1 MATSNARELASTSRG
16 QLVSDGRASALPTVH
31 DMRMLHAAESMSP
44 GGYST
49 STSPISIP
57 FDGLPLERGQA
68 SRPGRAECSFFRRGL
83 AKSSQP
89 TDLLTV
95 RRTASCFRTHRHNI
109 GAVSDW
115 ALHEACHA
123 LRDQAWF
130 WTPYATLSL
139 FSKPCAPLS
148 SWK

>member
-1 MATSNARELASTSRG
+1 MSPSTFRELALGCRSPARKRRTCVSTADRSRY
-16 QLVSDGRASALPTVH
+16 A
-31 DMRMLHAAESMSP
+31 HAAESMSP

-49 STSPISIP
+49 STSRISVP
-57 FDGLPLERGQA
+57 FDGLPLKRGQA
-68 SRPGRAECSFFRRGL
+68 SRPGRAECFFFRRGL

-89 TDLLTV
+89 TDLLTM
-95 RRTASCFRTHRHNI
+95 RRTASCFRTHRHKV
-109 GAVSDW
+109 GAISDW
-115 ALHEACHA
+115 ALHEAGHA